1 MEFFSNILLNEG
13 ARDRA
18 LEMFLPYFQK
28 RGMDITISQ
37 LKQALLAKFVNEAGM
52 HNLSLESN
60 FYLVGVARYYFN
72 GDLTTNK
79 QLNILYPRVKDRF
92 NQEVCQRLDA
102 LVEILRN
109 AYVDS
114 VGTKWEQP
122 EDFGKLSIQQLLK
135 KYNAKINK
143 ALGIDVKPEVPAEV
157 PQVSQDYTAGKNY
170 TYEILYSYE
179 DAKKYNRATEPGAWC
194 ITYGKQH
201 YDGYVKRLKIHYVVF
216 RQNGYENIP
225 RKVTEGF
232 TKRKPHDAYGNSLIC
247 VLQSNSSAKPVY
259 ITSRWNHGSYMDR
272 TDGTE
277 ADHAYTTEEFL
288 NTIGCDSSVL
298 ERAFEQWKSNCNSDE
313 IKAKD
318 RTAMRADRLNA
329 MRQLKYAQMMINGG
343 ADPFSIQYLR
353 LVPIDKDDERA
364 YYGEG
369 KRNSKGLYWVEV
381 SVNDNESFVT
391 FMDRKRI
398 MFDKFLVSSTSSG
411 MGHNMSGYRHNM
423 TKKYIAFRKA
433 DDSFL
438 IYDRMRRQF
447 VDLGGIINFKY
458 GSSQFT
464 SSYDTKGYKYGV
476 VAMSGNQLGLIN
488 LETLKP
494 VKARNG
500 SPWFETI
507 VPKGS
512 RSTSNSD
519 YRGHIQMPILSIEGN
534 ILRLIYDSAS
544 GEEYLFNTRT
554 DSFIDNSGIPEGFVQ
569 YPENRTNGLPGWNY
583 IMFVKKGLEN
593 QMNPFGDPGCPMI
606 FKNGDNGSIFS
617 IGGKTEFLDFEK
629 EQNVIGFR
637 PVGEEVTY
645 YGDIKANKI
654 ITFNGQPVTTKY
666 RSALEYDSIS
676 GYYLISQ
683 SRWYKVEGDT
693 TSPYYGKVTYG
704 NFFHQVML
712 YNPYTQD
719 FYHDEKNCVGGDG
732 YLFYWYGGGGWVEP
746 AGVPKNWSGV
756 KGRELAVAKGWLV
769 QIPTAK
775 EVAESQ
781 TVKVES
787 RNTITSIL
795 REEIE
800 KLIKNIK

>member
-1 MEFFSNILLNEG
+1 MEIFSNILLNEG

-28 RGMDITISQ
+28 RGMNITISQ

-92 NQEVCQRLDA
+92 NPQVCQRLDA

-122 EDFGKLSIQQLLK
+122 EDFGKLTIQQLFK
-135 KYNAKINK
+135 KYNSKINK
-143 ALGIDVKPEVPAEV
+143 ALGLDVQPEVQAEV
-157 PQVSQDYTAGKNY
+157 PQVSQDYSAGKNY

-201 YDGYVKRLKIHYVVF
+201 YDGYIRRLKIHYVVF
-216 RQNGYENIP
+216 KQNGYEGIP
-225 RKVTEGF
+225 RKVGPGF

-259 ITSRWNHGSYMDR
+259 ITSRWNHGSSYDG
-272 TDGTE
+272 TSGTE

-288 NTIGCDSSVL
+288 QVIGCDSSVL
-298 ERAFEQWKSNCNSDE
+298 ERAFEQWKANSDSPE
-313 IKAKD
+313 NKAKD
-318 RTAMRADRLNA
+318 RIAMRADRLNA

-343 ADPFSIQYLR
+343 ADPFKIEYLR
-353 LVPIDKDDERA
+353 TQSIDKENQ
-364 YYGEG
+364 G
-369 KRNSKGLYWVEV
+369 NPKGLFWVEV
-381 SVNDNESFVT
+381 SVNNEETFVT
-391 FMDRKRI
+391 FMDRKKI
-398 MFDKFLVSSTSSG
+398 MFDKFLVSSTA
-411 MGHNMSGYRHNM
+411 MGGGHFMSHYRYNM
-423 TKKYIAFRKA
+423 TDKYIAFRKA

-464 SSYDTKGYKYGV
+464 SGYDTKGYKYGIA
-476 VAMSGNQLGLIN
+476 AMSGNQLALIN

-507 VPKGS
+507 TANNT
-512 RSTSNSD
+512 RQTSNSD
-519 YRGHIQMPILSIEGN
+519 YRGHIQMPIMSIDGN
-534 ILRLIYDSAS
+534 ILHLIYDSAS
-544 GEEYLFNTRT
+544 GEEYFFNTRT
-554 DSFIDNSGIPEGFVQ
+554 DSFVDNKGMPEDF
-569 YPENRTNGLPGWNY
+569 YPIQTNISKSLPNTNY
-583 IMFVKKGLEN
+583 VMFIRAGHGKVN
-593 QMNPFGDPGCPMI
+593 SFGTPTCPMM
-606 FKNGDNGSIFS
+606 FKNADDGSIFS
-617 IGGKTEFLDFEK
+617 IKGNTVFLDFER
-629 EQNVIGFR
+629 EDDVIGFR
-637 PVGEEVTY
+637 PKDEEVVY

-654 ITFNGQPVTTKY
+654 ITLNGQPVVTKY
-666 RSALEYDSIS
+666 RVALQHDSTT
-676 GYYLISQ
+676 GYYEISQ
-683 SRWYKVEGDT
+683 SRWYKVEEG
-693 TSPYYGKVTYG
+693 PYKGEVTYG
-704 NFFHQVML
+704 DFYHEVLL

-719 FYHDEKNCVGGDG
+719 FYHDEKNAVGGNG
-732 YLFYWYGGGGWVEP
+732 YLFYVYGGGYITPPG
-746 AGVPKNWSGV
+746 ANNNWSGTSGKENAIV
-756 KGRELAVAKGWLV
+756 NGWLV
-769 QIPTAK
+769 KIPSAR
-775 EVAESQ
+775 EMAERQ

>member
-1 MEFFSNILLNEG
+1 METFSNILLNEG

-28 RGMDITISQ
+28 RGMNITISQ

-92 NQEVCQRLDA
+92 NPQVCQRLDA

-135 KYNAKINK
+135 KYNAKINN

-157 PQVSQDYTAGKNY
+157 PQISQDYTAGKNY

-179 DAKKYNRATEPGAWC
+179 DAKKYNKATEPGAWC

-201 YDGYVKRLKIHYVVF
+201 YDGYIRRLKIHYVVF
-216 RQNGYENIP
+216 KQNGYEGIP
-225 RKVTEGF
+225 RKVGPGF

-247 VLQSNSSAKPVY
+247 VLQSNSSARPVY

-288 NTIGCDSSVL
+288 QVIGCDSSVL
-298 ERAFEQWKSNCNSDE
+298 ERAFEQWKANSDSPE
-313 IKAKD
+313 NKAKD

-353 LVPIDKDDERA
+353 LLPVDGHNGNKP
-364 YYGEG
+364 
-369 KRNSKGLYWVEV
+369 NPKGLYWVEV
-381 SVNDNESFVT
+381 SVSDEESFVT
-391 FMDRKRI
+391 FMDRKKI
-398 MFDKFLVSSTSSG
+398 MFDKFLVSSTASG
-411 MGHNMSGYRHNM
+411 GRGHYMSHYRYNMSD
-423 TKKYIAFRKA
+423 KYIAFRKA

-464 SSYDTKGYKYGV
+464 SGYDTTGYKYGI
-476 VAMSGNQLGLIN
+476 VAMSGNQLALIN

-494 VKARNG
+494 VKTRNG
-500 SPWFETI
+500 SPWFEAITANN
-507 VPKGS
+507 
-512 RSTSNSD
+512 TMQESNSD
-519 YRGHIQMPILSIEGN
+519 YRGHIQMPIMSIDGN
-534 ILRLIYDSAS
+534 ILHLIYDSAS
-544 GEEYLFNTRT
+544 GEEYFFNTRT
-554 DSFIDNSGIPEGFVQ
+554 DSFIDNKGIPEDF
-569 YPENRTNGLPGWNY
+569 YPIQTRTDILLPNKNYVMFIRVGHGNVNRLGSPT
-583 IMFVKKGLEN
+583 
-593 QMNPFGDPGCPMI
+593 CPMM
-606 FKNGDNGSIFS
+606 FKNADDGSIFS
-617 IGGKTEFLDFEK
+617 IKGETVFLDFERHDDI
-629 EQNVIGFR
+629 IGFR
-637 PVGEEVTY
+637 PKDEEVAY
-645 YGDIKANKI
+645 YGDLKANKI
-654 ITFNGQPVTTKY
+654 ITLNGQPVATKY
-666 RSALEYDSIS
+666 RVALQHDSTT
-676 GYYLISQ
+676 GYYEISQ
-683 SRWYKVEGDT
+683 SRWYKVEEG
-693 TSPYYGKVTYG
+693 PYKGEVTYG
-704 NFFHQVML
+704 NFYNEVLL

-719 FYHDEKNCVGGDG
+719 FYHDEKNAVGGNG
-732 YLFYWYGGGGWVEP
+732 FLFYVYGGGYITPPG
-746 AGVPKNWSGV
+746 ANNNWSGIS
-756 KGRELAVAKGWLV
+756 GRENAIANGWLV
-769 QIPTAK
+769 KIPSAR
-775 EVAESQ
+775 EMAESQ

>member
-1 MEFFSNILLNEG
+1 METFSNILLNEG

-28 RGMDITISQ
+28 RGMNITISQ

-92 NQEVCQRLDA
+92 NPQVCQRLDA

-122 EDFGKLSIQQLLK
+122 EDFGKLTIQQLLK
-135 KYNAKINK
+135 KYNSKINK
-143 ALGIDVKPEVPAEV
+143 ALGIDTKPEVPAEV
-157 PQVSQDYTAGKNY
+157 PQISQDYTAGKNY

-201 YDGYVKRLKIHYVVF
+201 YDGYIRRLKIHYVVF
-216 RQNGYENIP
+216 KQNGYEGIP
-225 RKVTEGF
+225 RKVGPGF

-247 VLQSNSSAKPVY
+247 VLQSNSSARPVY
-259 ITSRWNHGSYMDR
+259 ITSRWNHGSYHDG
-272 TDGTE
+272 TSGTE

-288 NTIGCDSSVL
+288 QVIGCDSSVL
-298 ERAFEQWKSNCNSDE
+298 DRAFEQWKTNMESSKV
-313 IKAKD
+313 KAKD

-353 LVPIDKDDERA
+353 LLPVDG
-364 YYGEG
+364 YEG
-369 KRNSKGLYWVEV
+369 NKPNPKGLYWVEV
-381 SVNDNESFVT
+381 SVNDEESFVT
-391 FMDRKRI
+391 FMDRKKI
-398 MFDKFLVSSTSSG
+398 MFDKFLVSSTAIG
-411 MGHNMSGYRHNM
+411 GGHYMSHYRYNMSD
-423 TKKYIAFRKA
+423 KYIAFRKA

-464 SSYDTKGYKYGV
+464 SSYDTKGYKYGI
-476 VAMSGNQLGLIN
+476 VAMSGNQLALIN

-507 VPKGS
+507 TANNTNQ
-512 RSTSNSD
+512 TSNSD
-519 YRGHIQMPILSIEGN
+519 YRGHIQMPYMSIDGN
-534 ILRLIYDSAS
+534 ILHLVYDSAS
-544 GEEYLFNTRT
+544 GEEYFFNTRT
-554 DSFIDNSGIPEGFVQ
+554 DSFIDNRGIPEDFVQ
-569 YPENRTNGLPGWNY
+569 IQARTSDLLPNTNY
-583 IMFVKKGLEN
+583 VMFIKKGCEK
-593 QMNPFGDPGCPMI
+593 MNRFGAPICPMM
-606 FKNGDNGSIFS
+606 FKNADDGSIFS
-617 IGGKTEFLDFEK
+617 IKGKTVFLDFERK
-629 EQNVIGFR
+629 DDVIGFR
-637 PVGEEVTY
+637 PIDEEVAY
-645 YGDIKANKI
+645 YGDIKANKF
-654 ITFNGQPVTTKY
+654 ITLNGQPVTTKY
-666 RSALEYDSIS
+666 RVALQRDSVS
-676 GYYLISQ
+676 GYYEISQ
-683 SRWYKVEGDT
+683 SRWYKVEEG
-693 TSPYYGKVTYG
+693 PYKGEITYG
-704 NFFHQVML
+704 DFYKAVLL

-719 FYHDEKNCVGGDG
+719 FYHDEKNAVGGNG
-732 YLFYWYGGGGWVEP
+732 YLFNVYGGGYITPPG
-746 AGVPKNWSGV
+746 ANKNWSGISG
-756 KGRELAVAKGWLV
+756 KENAIANGWLV
-769 QIPTAK
+769 KIPSAR
-775 EVAESQ
+775 EMAESQ